1 MTDPLAPA
9 SAPIDFTP
17 AAIRARRDGWT
28 PERRRAFIAAL
39 SLRPSVTAAAAS
51 VGLSARSAY
60 KLRQK
65 VGAEGF
71 AAAWDRAIE
80 AAFARRIAAAAAAA
94 AVPDIV
100 GGSTVRYF
108 YGGRQRGAFQS
119 LDNGRLIARLRN
131 LERQQ
136 SARLGSSMKG
146 NG

>member
-1 MTDPLAPA
+1 MTDPPAPS

-28 PERRRAFIAAL
+28 PERQRAFIAAL
-39 SLRPSVTAAAAS
+39 ALRPSVTAAATS

-60 KLRQK
+60 KLRGK
-65 VGAEGF
+65 AGAEGF

-80 AAFARRIAAAAAAA
+80 AAFARRIAAAAAA
-94 AVPDIV
+94 VPDIV
-100 GGSTVRYF
+100 DGSTVPYF
-108 YGGRQRGAFQS
+108 YGGRQRGEFQS
-119 LDNGRLIARLRN
+119 LDHGRLIARLRN